1 MPTDTQREF
10 AIAILLPTRG
20 RTAML
25 ERSIKSLLEHADQA
39 DKVQFLLGFDDDDQA
54 SQEYFESHIAPMIEQ
69 HGSAWES
76 YEFPRQGYEK
86 LNFYVNTLAGYADAD
101 WFVFWNDDAIMLED
115 HWDRSIRDYT
125 GQFKILA
132 FDTHNKHPYS
142 IFPIVPCQWYTVLGH
157 LSRHQLNDAYISQ
170 MAYLLD
176 IMVRTDIRVEHDRF
190 DLTGHN
196 QDETFQQRRM
206 LEGNPN
212 DPRDFNH
219 KSMVLARS
227 ADTDKL
233 ANWMRKQGI
242 DTTFWENVKAGKQQP
257 WEKMTANDVNKF
269 LSSSR

>member
-1 MPTDTQREF
+1 MEASSSKEF
-10 AIAILLPTRG
+10 DIAILLPTRG
-20 RTAML
+20 RTTML
-25 ERSIKSLLEHADQA
+25 ERSIRSLVENATEPSR
-39 DKVQFLLGFDDDDQA
+39 VQFIFGFDDDDQD
-54 SQEYFESHIAPMIEQ
+54 SQEYFEKNIVPVIEE

-76 YEFPRQGYEK
+76 YEFKRQGYER

-101 WFVFWNDDAIMLED
+101 WFVFWNDDAVMLD
-115 HWDRSIRDYT
+115 PGWDRSICAYT

-142 IFPIVPCQWYTVLGH
+142 IFPIVPHQWYDVLGL

-190 DLTGHN
+190 DLTGQN

-206 LEGNPN
+206 FEGNPE

-219 KSMVLARS
+219 RSMVMARS
-227 ADTDKL
+227 DDTEKL
-233 ANWMRKQGI
+233 SVWMREQGI
-242 DTTFWENVKAGKQQP
+242 DTSWWENVKAGKQQP

-269 LSSSR
+269 LSSSQ